1 MLARVKI
8 NKEPSKG
15 KLLNNKCYCFYYM
28 KLQLT
33 GPLCQPINTIQKVLD
48 DVTLHQFT
56 SISAHSLSKVKGVY
70 FVVGGRTK
78 LSSNKDN
85 ENS

>member
-1 MLARVKI
+1 
-8 NKEPSKG
+8 
-15 KLLNNKCYCFYYM
+15 M

-56 SISAHSLSKVKGVY
+56 IIIAHSLSKVKGVY

-78 LSSNKDN
+78 LSSNKAN
-85 ENS
+85 ENSWLAPKRTYASFPYKELHALQSGTG